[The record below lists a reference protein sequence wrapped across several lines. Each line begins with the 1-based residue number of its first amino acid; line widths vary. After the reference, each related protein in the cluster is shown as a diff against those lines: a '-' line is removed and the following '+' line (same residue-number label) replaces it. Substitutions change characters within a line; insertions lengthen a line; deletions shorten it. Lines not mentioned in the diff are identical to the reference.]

1 MKKGLVFLLILSLYT
16 AAGFCG
22 GQEEVISEEASV
34 LSGSVMV
41 YTSMSRSVIEVVKAG
56 FEADNPMGCP
66 RRSGSHSRC
75 AIWRE
80 WSSSSWRM
88 QWACRSPHA
97 SGACVRPSG
106 VSWRGRAAT
115 RS

>member
-56 FEADNPMGCP
+56 FEADNNLYY
-66 RRSGSHSRC
+66 R
-75 AIWRE
+75 
-80 WSSSSWRM
+80 
-88 QWACRSPHA
+88 A
-97 SGACVRPSG
+97 SAGDVCYYGDTLKG
-106 VSWRGRAAT
+106 VTFAELQSQGF
-115 RS
+115 